1 MANKGT
7 PEDRTIKIL
16 EQKLQEYELNLKEI
30 YAQIAATILP
40 TPEQIENWDHL
51 KEINRIHIEQTRQQ
65 IKELNKHEAGSRL
78 GFRKKLCAQDP
89 WRQRQPSDCRCG

>member
-16 EQKLQEYELNLKEI
+16 EQKLQECELNLKEI
-30 YAQIAATILP
+30 YAQIAAATLP
-40 TPEQIENWDHL
+40 TPEQIGNWDHL

-65 IKELNKHEAGSRL
+65 IKELK
-78 GFRKKLCAQDP
+78 
-89 WRQRQPSDCRCG
+89 